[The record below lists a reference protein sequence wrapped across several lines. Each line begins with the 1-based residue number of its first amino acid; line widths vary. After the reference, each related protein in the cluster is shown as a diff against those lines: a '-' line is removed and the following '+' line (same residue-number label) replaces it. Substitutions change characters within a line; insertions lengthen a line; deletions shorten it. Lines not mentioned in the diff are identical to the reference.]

1 MRKNCLD
8 ICDTNMA
15 YGRHTID
22 AWKMPEENNITK
34 GAYPGQMPLYSEMLY
49 WSTYDQSPSQ
59 SKTGAEAFQFP
70 KYINRMDI
78 QIISEILNN
87 MHAWPFYVRYI
98 KMKYI
103 YS

>member
-34 GAYPGQMPLYSEMLY
+34 GAYPGQMPLYSEMLKCY
-49 WSTYDQSPSQ
+49 
-59 SKTGAEAFQFP
+59 TGVRMIRVLARVRQERRHFSFQN
-70 KYINRMDI
+70 I
-78 QIISEILNN
+78 
-87 MHAWPFYVRYI
+87 
-98 KMKYI
+98 
-103 YS
+103 